1 MTSPNIV
8 ATGRGIV
15 SPRGK
20 GSPTSRGRGY
30 TSNAAAAAAAVALP
44 KATDIPK
51 GAVKTVTL
59 TAGGIIKRAVPQG
72 RIAVTTS
79 ITATEATSPTVTP
92 NSIQP
97 QIKEG
102 EQKVEASNDESS
114 KQIEEALP
122 DSGTDD
128 KKDALSPNKSPTLN
142 GTKSN
147 NTTTPNS
154 RGRGRGNN
162 LKNSPLKSISSPT
175 HEKDSNDSSDSP
187 VKDGPK
193 IIRLKSNSVTEVIKS
208 NSSPSANSSPLNDDI
223 ASKTNST
230 PIESNK
236 RKAVPSTPTNSS
248 NLESPASGSSES
260 RSKRQRKEKK
270 IFDL

>member
-30 TSNAAAAAAAVALP
+30 TSNTATTALP

-72 RIAVTTS
+72 RIAGTTT
-79 ITATEATSPTVTP
+79 ITAPETSSPNVTP
-92 NSIQP
+92 NSIKP
-97 QIKEG
+97 QTNDGEG
-102 EQKVEASNDESS
+102 KQEESNEESNE
-114 KQIEEALP
+114 KIQEALNN
-122 DSGTDD
+122 SVTED
-128 KKDALSPNKSPTLN
+128 KKGGLSPNKSPTLN
-142 GTKSN
+142 GSKSN
-147 NTTTPNS
+147 STTTPNS

-162 LKNSPLKSISSPT
+162 QKNSPLKSISSPT
-175 HEKDSNDSSDSP
+175 QQDKDNNESSDSP
-187 VKDGPK
+187 IKDGPK
-193 IIRLKSNSVTEVIKS
+193 IIRLKSNSVTEVMKS
-208 NSSPSANSSPLNDDI
+208 NSSPSTNSSPLNDDI
-223 ASKTNST
+223 NTKTNST

-236 RKAVPSTPTNSS
+236 RKAAPSTPTNTSTV
-248 NLESPASGSSES
+248 ESPASGNSES